1 MFRSAADLRSR
12 SPQRGRGYLLGI
24 LLALAAVVPP
34 VSAQGGAGPTASF
47 ELTRGTQHALHRLQE
62 SWLQWVSS
70 FYQDNPAKAD
80 EALRALDASA
90 RQVGMTRLV
99 DFSLG
104 AAALGLQ
111 SGAGRQVRPRPMGA
125 RGGGGARSGAPRDRV
140 RARRPGRGAGRYLT
154 AIRETASGFARLL
167 SSTDRTV
174 VRRPTST
181 FWLLAVLLVAAALF
195 VLVEVATKGSA
206 VVADLHRALL
216 RRMAPASAVLCV
228 GLALLW
234 PLALP
239 GGPLWLLLYWSAL
252 LWGYESPSERWA
264 TLARLAARRTRAL
277 ARRGRAAAC
286 RRRALA
292 ADARPGESLRRAALR
307 RPVRRP
313 AGPARR
319 AIGGDPAVLEL
330 VADVNRTLGQWD
342 EARMIYRR
350 VLELEPQN
358 VPVLLNLGAYHFRK
372 ADFAVANEYFL
383 RAANIVPPVAGA
395 FYDLSLS
402 YSETYQ
408 FEESRK
414 ALDPGQGDRR
424 RARGP
429 LGPDAEPRSGADVQR
444 RRSRA
449 ATRSAGCSS
458 TPGRTAATAGAST
471 GARRAAGWVSLAG
484 AGLAAA
490 LGLALYF
497 VRRRK
502 GFGQPSSWLAW
513 RSDPFS
519 RWLRALFPALSQ
531 AEFGEGGKVGI
542 ECPRLL
548 ACWRCCRCSSRSA
561 SSCRS
566 AAGLAARLPW
576 VLFVLGLLLYV
587 GLCVRSELGERE

>member
-1 MFRSAADLRSR
+1 MSRSAADLRSR
-12 SPQRGRGYLLGI
+12 SPQRGRGYLVGI
-24 LLALAAVVPP
+24 LLSLAAVAPP
-34 VSAQGGAGPTASF
+34 VSGQGGAGPTASF
-47 ELTRGTQHALHRLQE
+47 ELTRSTQHSLHRLQE

-111 SGAGRQVRPRPMGA
+111 SGRDGRF
-125 RGGGGARSGAPRDRV
+125 DR
-140 RARRPGRGAGRYLT
+140 AQWALAAAETLDPGRPEIAFARAALAEEQGSYPT
-154 AIRETASGFARLL
+154 VIRETASGFGRLL
-167 SSTDRTV
+167 SSTERTV
-174 VRRPTST
+174 FVANLT
-181 FWLLAVLLVAAALF
+181 FWVLAVLLLAAALF

-264 TLARLAARRTRAL
+264 TLGVWLLAGLAPGAAAVEQQRVAVALSPPMRAL
-277 ARRGRAAAC
+277 ANLSEGRLYGGLFADLQVLRG
-286 RRRALA
+286 
-292 ADARPGESLRRAALR
+292 
-307 RPVRRP
+307 
-313 AGPARR
+313 
-319 AIGGDPAVLEL
+319 AIGSEPAVIEL
-330 VADVNRTLGQWD
+330 IADVNRTLGQWD

-358 VPVLLNLGAYHFRK
+358 VSVLLNLGAYHFRK

-383 RAANIVPPVAGA
+383 RAANMVPPVAGA

-414 ALDPGQGDRR
+414 ALTQAKEIDADLVDRWVRTPNPERVLTFNGGLAR
-424 RARGP
+424 RDEIRQ
-429 LGPDAEPRSGADVQR
+429 LLVDAWADGA
-444 RRSRA
+444 
-449 ATRSAGCSS
+449 TG
-458 TPGRTAATAGAST
+458 GAST
-471 GARRAAGWVSLAG
+471 PRRAPGWLSLAG

-490 LGLALYF
+490 LAVALYF
-497 VRRRK
+497 VRRKK

-513 RSDPFS
+513 RSNPFS

-531 AEFGEGGKVGI
+531 AELGEGGRVGLSVLVFSTVVML
-542 ECPRLL
+542 PLL
-548 ACWRCCRCSSRSA
+548 FSLGLVLPLGSSL
-561 SSCRS
+561 
-566 AAGLAARLPW
+566 AAGLPW

-587 GLCVRSELGERE
+587 GLCLRSELGAKE